1 MSTATRKTENTQ
13 KLVLL
18 ALFTAV
24 VAVLSYFGGFIK
36 IGGLASISLTLI
48 PVVLG
53 AALLGPK
60 AGAWLGAVS
69 GAVFFL
75 TADAV
80 FWLGL
85 SVHGTIITVMVKGI
99 VAGLLAGLTYKLLK
113 GVNPYLAVIVSAIV
127 CPTVNT
133 AIFLLGCLIFFV
145 DTVTA
150 GAVAEGMSVG
160 GYLIVFFVGLNF
172 VFELLLNIL
181 VSPALFRIIRLG
193 KKEQ

>member
-1 MSTATRKTENTQ
+1 MRKKENTQ

-18 ALFTAV
+18 ALFTAL

>member
-99 VAGLLAGLTYKLLK
+99 VAGILAGLTYKLLK
-113 GVNPYLAVIVSAIV
+113 GVNPYLAVIASAIV